1 MSAGAMEFLISPTSN
16 RRISL
21 EASEPRMELTA
32 PSELEFRQDLVV
44 KTINCTQTRVSVCDS
59 DLKQQTA
66 MAEIHDLIATRGKTD
81 EVIAEVANRLKFIAF
96 YLPQFHPIPENDA
109 AWGKGFTEWVNVTKA
124 PQLFK
129 GHYQP
134 HLPTELGFYD
144 LRLREVQHQQIDY
157 AKAHGIDA
165 FCFHYYWFAGKRV
178 LQRPI
183 EDFLADPAADIQF
196 CLCWANE
203 NWTRRWDG
211 QDHEIL
217 ILQTYS
223 EAHDIS
229 FIENLLPYFRDP
241 RYLRVNNAPVLLIYY
256 PQKLPDAPS
265 TTARWREVCRR
276 EGIGEIHIVAALT
289 HGNWEYEGMGFD
301 AGMEF
306 PPHDPKATD
315 YKHRLDLLRP
325 VEGTISWFGDIAE
338 HYLAHDYRERLV
350 YRGVFPSWDNT
361 ARVQGRGTIVLDG
374 TPENYALWLHRATAL
389 TLRERHP
396 SQQLVFINAWNEWA
410 EGCHLEPDRKYGLN
424 FLEAT
429 RRVKQ
434 GEVPAQTSFSAV
446 ELPTLVEISSDEPS
460 IPEKEELLKG
470 ILIPPAPSPLAAI
483 TASVLRETPAA
494 DEGESLAPAKIG
506 LEPAT
511 MVILPQSPVSIRL
524 VERICEALAGY
535 PLAFRSMRGIYRLI
549 LKSNLHRFCDR
560 LTG

>member
-1 MSAGAMEFLISPTSN
+1 MEFLISPPPDH
-16 RRISL
+16 RRSL
-21 EASEPRMELTA
+21 EVSSPRTELAAGSE
-32 PSELEFRQDLVV
+32 SEFREVSQGEKVHDA
-44 KTINCTQTRVSVCDS
+44 KTGQSIADIPDQ
-59 DLKQQTA
+59 LKY
-66 MAEIHDLIATRGKTD
+66 
-81 EVIAEVANRLKFIAF
+81 IAF

-178 LQRPI
+178 LQRPV

-211 QDHEIL
+211 QDREIL
-217 ILQTYS
+217 IRQTYS
-223 EAHDIS
+223 EADDIS
-229 FIENLLPYFRDP
+229 FIEDLLPYFRDP
-241 RYLRVNNAPVLLIYY
+241 RYLRVNDAPVLLIYY
-256 PQKLPDAPS
+256 PQMLPDAPA
-265 TTARWREVCRR
+265 TVARWREVCRR
-276 EGIGEIHIVAALT
+276 EGIGEIHLVAALT
-289 HGNWEYEGMGFD
+289 HGNWEYEGLGFD

-315 YKHRLDLLRP
+315 YKHRLDLLHP
-325 VEGTISWFGDIAE
+325 VEGTVSWFGDIAN
-338 HYLAHDYRERLV
+338 HYLSHDYRERLV
-350 YRGVFPSWDNT
+350 YRGLFPSWDNT

-374 TPENYALWLHRATAL
+374 TPENYALWLHRATTL

-434 GEVPAQTSFSAV
+434 GEVPAQTNFSAV
-446 ELPTLVEISSDEPS
+446 ELPAPVEIPLEDPPIPEMAELLMVTLVQ
-460 IPEKEELLKG
+460 
-470 ILIPPAPSPLAAI
+470 PAPSPLMAVIAPVPPV
-483 TASVLRETPAA
+483 AN
-494 DEGESLAPAKIG
+494 EGESLPPGKKWPQPAIVAV
-506 LEPAT
+506 LS
-511 MVILPQSPVSIRL
+511 QSPVSLRL
-524 VERICEALAGY
+524 AERICVALVGY
-535 PLAFRSMRGIYRLI
+535 PLVFQGMRGLYRLI
-549 LKSNLHRFCDR
+549 LKARPRNSLF
-560 LTG
+560 